1 MRDNYIEFLNFA
13 SNQAKADILTMTTV
27 AESGHPGG
35 SISSLDLYLTT
46 LLFSNIFE
54 NSDRIKLEL
63 DPISI
68 EQKEYFKLSTQRDM
82 DSFYI
87 SHGHTAP
94 AWYAAMGAFGIL
106 DREEYLTY
114 YRKMGTCSKYRSVY
128 WMGYGLAWTRIIRCG
143 RKSTIFKAAKSEI
156 PSICFYGG
164 RGAAKGANIRSKKIY

>member
-68 EQKEYFKLSTQRDM
+68 EQKEYFKLD
-82 DSFYI
+82 
-87 SHGHTAP
+87 
-94 AWYAAMGAFGIL
+94 
-106 DREEYLTY
+106 
-114 YRKMGTCSKYRSVY
+114 
-128 WMGYGLAWTRIIRCG
+128 
-143 RKSTIFKAAKSEI
+143 RKSVV
-156 PSICFYGG
+156 
-164 RGAAKGANIRSKKIY
+164 